1 MADELQG
8 LIDRIQKDGV
18 DKAEAAAAEIVAQA
32 KAQADELMR
41 TAEAKAQ
48 AILKQAET
56 DSEVYTRRSVRTL
69 EQAARDI
76 VLLVGGAVTGVAER
90 LLGQAVSQALTT
102 DTIKELLTRLVQ
114 TYAQKGMNESR
125 IEVLLSP
132 EDQAALKQFVS
143 ENLRQE
149 MAQGLK
155 VGADARI
162 KRGFTISLEGG
173 RVRHDFTDQAIAESL
188 AEFLRPALA
197 DVVRTAVAKMTDG
210 RKADNGKS

>member
-18 DKAEAAAAEIVAQA
+18 DKAEAAAADIVAKA
-32 KAQADELMR
+32 KAQAADLVR
-41 TAEAKAQ
+41 AAEAKAQ
-48 AILKQAET
+48 AIVKKAEA
-56 DSEVYTRRSVRTL
+56 DSEVYTQRSSRTL

-76 VLLVGGAVTGVAER
+76 VLLVGGGVTSVVES
-90 LLGQAVSQALTT
+90 LLGQAVSRALTA
-102 DTIKELLTRLVQ
+102 DTLKDLLTRLIQ
-114 TYAQKGMNESR
+114 AYAQRGMSESR
-125 IEVLLSP
+125 VEMLLSA

-143 ENLRQE
+143 ESLRQE
-149 MAQGLK
+149 LTKGLT
-155 VGADARI
+155 VGADSRI

-197 DVVRTAVAKMTDG
+197 DLVRAAVANMTSGSKTDS
-210 RKADNGKS
+210 GKK